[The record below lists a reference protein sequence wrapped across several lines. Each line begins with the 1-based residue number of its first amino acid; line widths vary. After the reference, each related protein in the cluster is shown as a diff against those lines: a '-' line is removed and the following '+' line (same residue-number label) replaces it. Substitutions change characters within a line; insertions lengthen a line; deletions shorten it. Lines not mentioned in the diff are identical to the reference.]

1 MGALA
6 LVLPVS
12 MATADETSS
21 DGGLANLIAKAP
33 GGEIQSDSAEELF
46 GVSGKVTVMVEL
58 KDDPRRSCQG
68 GEGR

>member
-1 MGALA
+1 
-6 LVLPVS
+6 

-58 KDDPRRSCQG
+58 KDDPVAVVKAEKG
-68 GEGR
+68 GGVSS